1 MKLMIGENIRA
12 YRKKHDLTQE
22 ELAERLGVTYQ
33 SVSRWENGATYPD
46 LELLPAIAQALSV
59 TADELLGMPEV
70 EKEKRATE
78 TLDELRRECVKPDYD
93 ADRIVA
99 LLRDIRRNYLRCN
112 DTWRPWSEGN
122 TRAFGDPRILPEV
135 RLLANAYL
143 ELYPMSENV
152 IVTMSLIEDEEHLQ
166 DFLDTHTTAF
176 DCSARALLFNRYFWR
191 GDMERFE
198 PERMY
203 QLQQAMAK
211 LLNDDR
217 NLLPRNA
224 TPVDQD
230 AAAWYRESLLTV
242 FRRDAADDGPDMWTD
257 HRLDLAISLA
267 QRALRLGD
275 TEEAMRRLEGAVRL
289 LENTMRITEE
299 VPIPTS
305 CRFLDGIDWRARED
319 WQNIDNHPDSPLER
333 IIFFFLLMGSLCTCH
348 CIFPSKIYAE
358 LTGEAFAPLRERTE
372 YASLCARVQALIVM
386 KPAKNAKKP

>member
-152 IVTMSLIEDEEHLQ
+152 IVTMSLIEDEEHFSIRTPQPL
-166 DFLDTHTTAF
+166 TAP
-176 DCSARALLFNRYFWR
+176 RALCFSTDTS
-191 GDMERFE
+191 G
-198 PERMY
+198 
-203 QLQQAMAK
+203 A
-211 LLNDDR
+211 
-217 NLLPRNA
+217 A
-224 TPVDQD
+224 T
-230 AAAWYRESLLTV
+230 WSGLSRS
-242 FRRDAADDGPDMWTD
+242 GC
-257 HRLDLAISLA
+257 
-267 QRALRLGD
+267 
-275 TEEAMRRLEGAVRL
+275 
-289 LENTMRITEE
+289 
-299 VPIPTS
+299 TS
-305 CRFLDGIDWRARED
+305 CNKQ
-319 WQNIDNHPDSPLER
+319 WQS
-333 IIFFFLLMGSLCTCH
+333 F
-348 CIFPSKIYAE
+348 
-358 LTGEAFAPLRERTE
+358 
-372 YASLCARVQALIVM
+372 
-386 KPAKNAKKP
+386 

>member
-78 TLDELRRECVKPDYD
+78 T
-93 ADRIVA
+93 VA

-191 GDMERFE
+191 GDMVRFE
-198 PERMY
+198 PERTY
-203 QLQQAMAK
+203 QLQCGMAK
-211 LLNDDR
+211 LLNDL

-224 TPVDQD
+224 TPVEQD
-230 AAAWYRESLLTV
+230 AAAWFRESLLTV

-257 HRLDLAISLA
+257 HRLDLAFSLA

-305 CRFLDGIDWRARED
+305 CRFLDGID
-319 WQNIDNHPDSPLER
+319 
-333 IIFFFLLMGSLCTCH
+333 
-348 CIFPSKIYAE
+348 
-358 LTGEAFAPLRERTE
+358 
-372 YASLCARVQALIVM
+372 
-386 KPAKNAKKP
+386 

>member
-1 MKLMIGENIRA
+1 M
-12 YRKKHDLTQE
+12 
-22 ELAERLGVTYQ
+22 TYQ

-46 LELLPAIAQALSV
+46 LELLPAIAQALSI

-99 LLRDIRRNYLRCN
+99 LLRDIRRNYIRCN
-112 DTWRPWSEGN
+112 DAWRPWLEGN

-143 ELYPMSENV
+143 ELYPMEASV
-152 IVTMSLIEDEEHLQ
+152 IATMSIVEDEEHLQ

-198 PERMY
+198 PERKY
-203 QLQQAMAK
+203 QLQDAMAK
-211 LLNDDR
+211 LLTDDR
-217 NLLPRNA
+217 YLLPRNA
-224 TPVDQD
+224 TPEEQD
-230 AAAWYRESLLTV
+230 AAALFRESLLTV

-257 HRLDLAISLA
+257 ARLDLAFSLA
-267 QRALRLGD
+267 QRAVRYGD

-289 LENTMRITEE
+289 LENTVRITEE
-299 VPIPTS
+299 VPVPTS
-305 CRFLDGIDWRARED
+305 CRFLDGIDWRARESWD
-319 WQNIDNHPDSPLER
+319 STDSHPDSPLER
-333 IIFFFLLMGSLCTCH
+333 IIFFSKFMGNMVTCN
-348 CIFPSKIYAE
+348 CIIPSRIYAR
-358 LTGEAFAPLRERTE
+358 LTGEAFAPLREHTE
-372 YASLCARVQALIVM
+372 YASLCARVHALIVT
-386 KPAKNAKKP
+386 KPAKIAKKT

>member
-78 TLDELRRECVKPDYD
+78 TLGELRRECVKPDYD
-93 ADRIVA
+93 AERIVA

-112 DTWRPWSEGN
+112 DAWRPWVEGN

-191 GDMERFE
+191 GDTERFE
-198 PERMY
+198 PERTY
-203 QLQQAMAK
+203 QLQCGMAK
-211 LLNDDR
+211 LLNDR

-224 TPVDQD
+224 TPEEQD
-230 AAAWYRESLLTV
+230 AAAWYRDSLLTV

-257 HRLDLAISLA
+257 ARLDLAFSLA

-289 LENTMRITEE
+289 LENTVRITEE
-299 VPIPTS
+299 MPVPTS
-305 CRFLDGIDWRARED
+305 CRFLDGIDWRASER
-319 WQNIDNHPDSPLER
+319 WQSTDNHPDRPLER
-333 IIFFFLLMGSLCTCH
+333 IISFSKFMGNMGTCN
-348 CIFPSKIYAE
+348 CIIPSRIYAR
-358 LTGEAFAPLRERTE
+358 LTGESFAPLRERTE
-372 YASLCARVQALIVM
+372 YASLCARVQALIVT
-386 KPAKNAKKP
+386 KPAKIAKKP

>member
-1 MKLMIGENIRA
+1 MKLMSGENIRA

-46 LELLPAIAQALSV
+46 LELLPAIAQALSI

-78 TLDELRRECVKPDYD
+78 TLDELRRECVKLDYD

-99 LLRDIRRNYLRCN
+99 LLRDIRRNYIRCN
-112 DTWRPWSEGN
+112 DAWRPWVEGN

-143 ELYPMSENV
+143 ELYPMAVSV
-152 IVTMSLIEDEEHLQ
+152 FATMSIVEDEEHLQ
-166 DFLDTHTTAF
+166 DFLDTHTTSF

-198 PERMY
+198 PERKY
-203 QLQQAMAK
+203 QLQNAMAK
-211 LLNDDR
+211 LLTDDR
-217 NLLPRNA
+217 YLLPRNA
-224 TPVDQD
+224 TPEEQD
-230 AAAWYRESLLTV
+230 AAALFRESLLTV

-257 HRLDLAISLA
+257 ARLDLAFSLA

-275 TEEAMRRLEGAVRL
+275 MEEAMRRLEGAVRL
-289 LENTMRITEE
+289 LENTVRITEE
-299 VPIPTS
+299 VPVPTS

-319 WQNIDNHPDSPLER
+319 WHSTDNHPDRPLER
-333 IIFFFLLMGSLCTCH
+333 IIFFSKFMGNMGTCN
-348 CIFPSKIYAE
+348 CIIPSRIYAR

-372 YASLCARVQALIVM
+372 YASLCARVQSLIVT
-386 KPAKNAKKP
+386 KPAKIAKKP

>member
-1 MKLMIGENIRA
+1 MKLMIGGNIRA

-198 PERMY
+198 PERTY
-203 QLQQAMAK
+203 QLQCGMAK
-211 LLNDDR
+211 LLNDR

-224 TPVDQD
+224 TPVD
-230 AAAWYRESLLTV
+230 
-242 FRRDAADDGPDMWTD
+242 
-257 HRLDLAISLA
+257 
-267 QRALRLGD
+267 
-275 TEEAMRRLEGAVRL
+275 
-289 LENTMRITEE
+289 
-299 VPIPTS
+299 
-305 CRFLDGIDWRARED
+305 
-319 WQNIDNHPDSPLER
+319 
-333 IIFFFLLMGSLCTCH
+333 
-348 CIFPSKIYAE
+348 
-358 LTGEAFAPLRERTE
+358 
-372 YASLCARVQALIVM
+372 
-386 KPAKNAKKP
+386 